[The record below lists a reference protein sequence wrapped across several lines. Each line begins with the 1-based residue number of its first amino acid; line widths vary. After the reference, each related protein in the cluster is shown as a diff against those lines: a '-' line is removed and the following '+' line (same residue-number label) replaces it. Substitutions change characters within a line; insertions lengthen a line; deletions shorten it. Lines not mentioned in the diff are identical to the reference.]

1 MLWFHLFWA
10 HAVPSVT
17 SERRTKHAFL
27 CECESGTRQAT
38 SWPGKIMGDNISPA
52 GIYLFHFH
60 KRGKWLR
67 CSTQSAGHHREI
79 VFSAIHRQKR
89 RITEINWIFDLSW
102 RKFDVNEIGHYTRAL
117 FFMPSPPST
126 SPSPPPNWQRWTA
139 RKNCHSIAQ
148 SGRSSELSDW
158 CRPTTFAMTW
168 PSDQNLERKTQFHY
182 IKAAIVSPN
191 NRCSTWCHS
200 QLVILH
206 IHFSIE
212 WDKTTARAHHISHAH
227 IHLTFQRIERVRT
240 RSLTLGH
247 ETGNYT

>member
-1 MLWFHLFWA
+1 MWMKSDIIRVLFF
-10 HAVPSVT
+10 SC
-17 SERRTKHAFL
+17 RRRRH
-27 CECESGTRQAT
+27 R
-38 SWPGKIMGDNISPA
+38 
-52 GIYLFHFH
+52 
-60 KRGKWLR
+60 
-67 CSTQSAGHHREI
+67 HHRRHHQTDSGGLREK
-79 VFSAIHRQKR
+79 HCR
-89 RITEINWIFDLSW
+89 
-102 RKFDVNEIGHYTRAL
+102 
-117 FFMPSPPST
+117 
-126 SPSPPPNWQRWTA
+126 
-139 RKNCHSIAQ
+139 SIAR

-182 IKAAIVSPN
+182 IKAEIVSPN

-212 WDKTTARAHHISHAH
+212 WDKTAAPRARAHHISRTH

-247 ETGNYT
+247 ETGNCTYFVLQLNQV

>member
-1 MLWFHLFWA
+1 M
-10 HAVPSVT
+10 
-17 SERRTKHAFL
+17 
-27 CECESGTRQAT
+27 Q
-38 SWPGKIMGDNISPA
+38 
-52 GIYLFHFH
+52 Y
-60 KRGKWLR
+60 
-67 CSTQSAGHHREI
+67 AGHHKEI
-79 VFSAIHRQKR
+79 VFSAIHRQKK

-191 NRCSTWCHS
+191 MMSLATRNIAHSFFNWMRQDNRARSPYLSCSHPLDVSTDWTCAHAFTHAWPWNRKLYLVCVAIKSSLKVSSHLFIYLLINTTYGLNARTFIIDLYGARERENVHCAMHS
-200 QLVILH
+200 Q
-206 IHFSIE
+206 
-212 WDKTTARAHHISHAH
+212 ARNQ
-227 IHLTFQRIERVRT
+227 LT
-240 RSLTLGH
+240 
-247 ETGNYT
+247 